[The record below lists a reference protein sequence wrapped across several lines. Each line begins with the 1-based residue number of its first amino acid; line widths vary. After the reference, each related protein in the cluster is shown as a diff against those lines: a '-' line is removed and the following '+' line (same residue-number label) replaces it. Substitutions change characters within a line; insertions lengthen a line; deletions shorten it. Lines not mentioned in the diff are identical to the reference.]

1 MDSSVSFGN
10 WLRQRRKALDW
21 TQAQLAER
29 VGCSLA
35 LIRKLEAD
43 ERRPSKQI
51 VGILA
56 EILELPPNEREEF
69 LAFARGT
76 NILSPLPHHNLPAD
90 HTPFIGR
97 KSELEL
103 LHTRVTSIECRLLV
117 LTGLGGIGK
126 SRLAIQ
132 SARDVLQ
139 QFPDGVFFLNL
150 AGLDS
155 ADHLVS
161 TVASAL
167 SFSFHSIADYKAQLL
182 HHLHTQKL
190 LLIFDNYEHLL
201 PHTELISEIIGTTS
215 DIKIMVTSRERLNV
229 QAEWIFPVKG
239 LSYPQYDNSDNQDF
253 ETVRLFQQRA
263 IQVAQSQ
270 ILSEIDKPYILRIA
284 ALAQGIPLA
293 IEMAAA
299 WTRMLSCQ
307 EIAEAIEQN
316 LDILSNRLH
325 NIPERHRSMN
335 AVFEYSWKRL
345 SEEERVAFM
354 RLSIFRGGFTQEAA
368 QNIGKAE
375 LPLLLNLLDK
385 SFIWRSE
392 NGRFAIHDLLRR
404 FGEAR
409 LNGLPDELADT
420 HATFVRYFGKLLE
433 DLRNP
438 MWEPRHKQAIADV
451 KGEIDNI
458 RYAWSLAS
466 VHRMWSFF
474 AQSAECLWHF
484 HNVTNLFKEGISLFK
499 QAITELE
506 LLRHEPA
513 HAFALALV
521 FHGSGSFFF
530 RLGRIA
536 EAKPLVD
543 KSVELLRESNVN
555 NPHSDMFIKGGA
567 VLMAL
572 TTNEFERA
580 ENYALEILTVGQ
592 RSGDQLVTAVGHYFC
607 SVVSSLTSDTA
618 ATKIHIYEAA
628 RYFEIHSSHWI
639 KAYVLR
645 ELGQVEFS
653 EANLMSARTHLEKSV
668 SIFKDF
674 GDIGNSAAT
683 LVLLGMTH
691 FKIGESRLAVSCY
704 YEALE
709 QSTIVHALSVILD
722 ALVEI
727 ALLLLRES
735 ELATASHIL
744 RIVQA
749 HPEIRQDARLRV
761 DRILLDMN
769 GRALAV
775 TENELKASNDLEQAI
790 ALAWKVENLLQKV
803 G

>member
-21 TQAQLAER
+21 TQSQLAER

-51 VGILA
+51 AGILA
-56 EILELPPNEREEF
+56 QILDLPPKERKEF

-76 NILSPLPHHNLPAD
+76 NTLRPLPPHNLPAD
-90 HTPFIGR
+90 QTHFIGR

-103 LHTRVTSIECRLLV
+103 LQTRITTNECRLLV

-132 SARDVLQ
+132 AARDVVQ

-167 SFSFHSIADYKAQLL
+167 SFSFHSMADSKTQLL

-201 PHTELISEIIGTTS
+201 PRTELISEIIGTTS

-229 QAEWIFPVKG
+229 QEEWIFPVKG
-239 LSYPQYDNSDNQDF
+239 LSYPQFENSNDHEFD
-253 ETVRLFQQRA
+253 TVRLFQQRA
-263 IQVAQSQ
+263 TQVASSQ
-270 ILSEIDKPYILRIA
+270 VLTENDRPYILRIGV
-284 ALAQGIPLA
+284 LAQGIPLA

-299 WTRMLSCQ
+299 WTRMLSCK

-316 LDILSNRLH
+316 LEVLSTELH

-335 AVFEYSWKRL
+335 AVFEHSWKRL
-345 SEEERVAFM
+345 SEEERIAFM

-368 QNIGKAE
+368 QNVGKAE

-392 NGRFAIHDLLRR
+392 KGRFAIHDLLRR

-409 LNGLPDELADT
+409 LNGLPDKLADT
-420 HATFVRYFGKLLE
+420 QATFVGYFGKLLE

-438 MWEPRHKQAIADV
+438 MWEPRHKQAVADV

-458 RYAWSLAS
+458 RYAWNLAS
-466 VHRMWSFF
+466 IQYTWMFF
-474 AQSAECLWHF
+474 GQSAESLWQF
-484 HNVTNLFKEGISLFK
+484 YNTTNLFEEGVTLF
-499 QAITELE
+499 QQGITVLAPLLE
-506 LLRHEPA
+506 YPA
-513 HAFALALV
+513 HASALAQL
-521 FHGSGSFFF
+521 FHGAGWFLQ
-530 RLGRIA
+530 RLGRPV
-536 EAKPLVD
+536 EAKSLVD
-543 KSVELLRESNVN
+543 KSLELLRESKVDD
-555 NPHSDMFIKGGA
+555 PHTNMVIKGSA
-567 VLMAL
+567 CTIALM
-572 TTNEFERA
+572 TNDLEEA
-580 ENYALEILTVGQ
+580 ENYAEEIMASGKQ
-592 RSGDQLVTAVGHYFC
+592 SGDRLTMAAGHYF
-607 SVVSSLTSDTA
+607 SGAVSRLTSNV
-618 ATKIHIYEAA
+618 ATSKMHLVEAI
-628 RYFEIHSSHWI
+628 RYLENYGSQWI
-639 KAYVLR
+639 NSYVLR

-653 EANLMSARTHLEKSV
+653 EANFMSARTHLEESV
-668 SIFKDF
+668 STFKDF

-683 LVLLGMTH
+683 LVLLGTTY
-691 FKIGESRLAVSCY
+691 FKIGDSGLAVSCY

-709 QSTIVHALSVILD
+709 QSTIVHALSVTLD

-735 ELATASHIL
+735 ELATASYIL

-749 HPEIRQDARLRV
+749 HPEIRHDIRLRI
-761 DRILLDMN
+761 DGILMDLN
-769 GRALAV
+769 GTILIV
-775 TENELKASNDLEQAI
+775 PDNEVEADNNLEQAI
-790 ALAWKVENLLQKV
+790 ALAWKVENLLHKA